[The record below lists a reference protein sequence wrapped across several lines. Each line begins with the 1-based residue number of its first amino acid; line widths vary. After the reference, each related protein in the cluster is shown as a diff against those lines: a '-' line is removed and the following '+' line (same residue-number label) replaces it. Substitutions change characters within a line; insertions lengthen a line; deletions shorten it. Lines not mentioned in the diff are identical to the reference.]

1 MEKVEKFHNVCTKVH
16 AACVTKEIHYKKKF
30 LGYYAP
36 RWLESVKSYLVDLCV
51 AGTEE
56 VGT

>member
-1 MEKVEKFHNVCTKVH
+1 MEEGEDFTVFARVH
-16 AACVTKEIHYKKKF
+16 AAYVTKETQYKKKS
-30 LGYYAP
+30 LSYYAS